1 MTSTPRPFTA
11 VIADDEPW
19 LRADLREQLAAC
31 WPELEVVGEAADGV
45 EAVQLVQRLACDV
58 VFLDV
63 QMPRMTGVD
72 AAARLKGQVEIV
84 FLTAYD
90 QHALAAFEHRAADYL
105 LKPLAAD
112 RLADTVARL
121 RARLADRRDGQAVAQ
136 RLAALERALVGQASG
151 QAAAHEAAAH
161 EPAAERLEWI
171 KAVVGNATRLIAIDE
186 VLALRAVPGY
196 TQVVTAETEALIRTP
211 LRDLLP
217 GLDPRRFVQVHRNA
231 IVNLRAVAVA
241 RRLADGRYAIELR
254 HGRGTIETSRSRA
267 GVFRE
272 E

>member
-1 MTSTPRPFTA
+1 MDAPAPPRWTA
-11 VIADDEPW
+11 VLADDEPW

-31 WPELEVVGEAADGV
+31 WPELEVAGEAADGA
-45 EAVQLVQRLACDV
+45 EAVQLVQRFGCDV

-63 QMPRMTGVD
+63 QMPRMTGID

-90 QHALAAFEHRAADYL
+90 QHAVAAFEHRAADYL
-105 LKPLAAD
+105 LKPLAPD

-121 RARLADRRDGQAVAQ
+121 RARLRERRDGQAVAR
-136 RLAALERALVGQASG
+136 RLETLERALA
-151 QAAAHEAAAH
+151 
-161 EPAAERLEWI
+161 PPAERLDWI
-171 KAVVGNATRLIAIDE
+171 KAVVGNATRLIAVED

>member
-1 MTSTPRPFTA
+1 MDHPPTPRWTA
-11 VIADDEPW
+11 VLADDEPW

-151 QAAAHEAAAH
+151 QAAAHE
-161 EPAAERLEWI
+161 PAAERLEWI

>member
-1 MTSTPRPFTA
+1 MDRTPTPRWTA
-11 VIADDEPW
+11 VLADDEPW

-90 QHALAAFEHRAADYL
+90 QHAVAAFEHRAADYL

-121 RARLADRRDGQAVAQ
+121 RARLADRHDGQAVAQ
-136 RLAALERALVGQASG
+136 RLAALERALVEQAPG
-151 QAAAHEAAAH
+151 QAAAHAH
-161 EPAAERLEWI
+161 AAERLEWI
-171 KAVVGNATRLIAIDE
+171 KAVVGNATRLIAVDE